1 MEEKQQHGRW
11 KYLMCIWFGIF
22 CFPLIAIAAQG
33 VIKVK
38 GYFSEVQA
46 IRQIEKTVI
55 MCFLRCSGFDEVK
68 RKTLTAKVRLKSIV
82 SCI

>member
-46 IRQIEKTVI
+46 IRQIEKKTVI
-55 MCFLRCSGFDEVK
+55 MCFFTMQRIWMK
-68 RKTLTAKVRLKSIV
+68 
-82 SCI
+82 